1 MYQLLFQSPLGPL
14 TLSGTEEAVTAL
26 SFGALPGAGD
36 GACPLLEEAARE
48 LDAYFQGRRR
58 TFAVPLAPAGTPFQ
72 QRVWAEL
79 REIPFGA
86 TASYGEI
93 AARIGNPRACR
104 AVAWPTTATPLPSSS
119 PATGWWGGPALWWAT
134 PGGWISSG
142 PCWSWRVRRRG
153 GRRPDLPRVSTIN
166 RIPDGNGL
174 MPGTAVFPAALTPG
188 SKSVKMNGIKT

>member
-104 AVAWPTTATPLPSSS
+104 AVGMANHRNPISILIPCHRVVGSDGCL
-119 PATGWWGGPALWWAT
+119 TGYGG
-134 PGGWISSG
+134 
-142 PCWSWRVRRRG
+142 
-153 GRRPDLPRVSTIN
+153 
-166 RIPDGNGL
+166 GL
-174 MPGTAVFPAALTPG
+174 ERKAALLALERGEGVSARWAPRAPRALDSG
-188 SKSVKMNGIKT
+188 EELGYNER

>member
-104 AVAWPTTATPLPSSS
+104 AVGMANHRNPIAILIPCHRGVGRSGSLVGY
-119 PATGWWGGPALWWAT
+119 AGGLDIKRALLELEGAAQ
-134 PGGWISSG
+134 
-142 PCWSWRVRRRG
+142 RR
-153 GRRPDLPRVSTIN
+153 
-166 RIPDGNGL
+166 
-174 MPGTAVFPAALTPG
+174 AAP
-188 SKSVKMNGIKT
+188 

>member
-58 TFAVPLAPAGTPFQ
+58 IFAVPLAPAGTPFQ

-104 AVAWPTTATPLPSSS
+104 AVGMANHRNPIAILIPCHRVVGRSASLVGY
-119 PATGWWGGPALWWAT
+119 AGGLDIKRALLELEGAAQ
-134 PGGWISSG
+134 
-142 PCWSWRVRRRG
+142 RR
-153 GRRPDLPRVSTIN
+153 
-166 RIPDGNGL
+166 
-174 MPGTAVFPAALTPG
+174 AAP
-188 SKSVKMNGIKT
+188 